1 MANDYF
7 DSVPVAIAAGT
18 RARASQVNAVSAAV
32 EAGFDLLPTEDE
44 IKLGLTRYAVD
55 SGVADAYVLT
65 MPYTPI
71 LTDGFNFIWK
81 AVNANTGPATIN
93 INATGIKSIVNPD
106 GSALI
111 AGTFGAN
118 AIIICAYESIGD
130 RYILVSQNPAQA
142 ALAQSSAIASA
153 ASAAAAL
160 VSEGNAATSETNAAA
175 SETAAGIS
183 ETNAAASD
191 TAAGISETNAAA
203 SEASTASL
211 YDQFDD
217 RYLGDKAA
225 DPTLDNDGAALLT
238 GALYFNTIS
247 NIMRV
252 YNGVAW
258 QDVPATNSVGGAG
271 AIQFGTVGGGFDGS
285 TDFTYD
291 GTTVTTLGT
300 HYIENASILE
310 AVNIYQS
317 GSGQAG
323 YIYSDFNRAT
333 PMWTFEQDNVLA
345 AGAVVQI
352 LNNGTGNA
360 LDVGGDIAVSGTVDG
375 IDLQL
380 LNTAVGLNTAK
391 VTNATHTGQVTGA
404 TALSLAVSAITAQPA
419 SGAIVDADTFLIN
432 DGGVLSEAT
441 AAQLKT
447 YIGGGVGGSD
457 TQVQYNN
464 AGALGGMAGVTWAS
478 GGSTLTFGSAAEI
491 IMENTGD
498 AMIFNNLCNLRFGED
513 ISKHCQI
520 EYSELQGLGSA
531 GALIFD
537 FGSVGGEIL
546 ISDNGFQRGALPKGG
561 GYRFTANSL
570 LSTDTKTL
578 DDYEEGTWT
587 PTIQDSTESDAEG
600 QTYTVQEG
608 TYTKIGRVV
617 YVTAYLAITSIGTL
631 TGTQQARINGLPFTS
646 IAGRGGAA
654 SFGFCA
660 GLNITAGQV
669 VSGVFTNNDTKVSM
683 QIWDATTGT
692 SAMTVTQVSAGS
704 QLYFSGFYFTA
715 G

>member
-404 TALSLAVSAITAQPA
+404 TALALAVSAITAQPA
-419 SGAIVDADTFLIN
+419 AGAIVDADTMLIN
-432 DGGVLSEAT
+432 DGGVLSEVT
-441 AAQLKT
+441 AAQMKT
-447 YIGGGVGGSD
+447 YIGAASVGLINEIQIGDGAGGLTTDPQFTYASNQLNAEAAVFSGNVTGATFLPTAAVAGTGVGESA
-457 TQVQYNN
+457 T
-464 AGALGGMAGVTWAS
+464 S
-478 GGSTLTFGSAAEI
+478 GLQLRGTGSAADMVAYNTSGVAVWQIPTGTTNFLVAGSLIVGGGI
-491 IMENTGD
+491 IED
-498 AMIFNNLCNLRFGED
+498 ANSFTV
-513 ISKHCQI
+513 
-520 EYSELQGLGSA
+520 
-531 GALIFD
+531 
-537 FGSVGGEIL
+537 SVG
-546 ISDNGFQRGALPKGG
+546 
-561 GYRFTANSL
+561 
-570 LSTDTKTL
+570 TKTL
-578 DDYEEGTWT
+578 DV
-587 PTIQDSTESDAEG
+587 ST
-600 QTYTVQEG
+600 G
-608 TYTKIGRVV
+608 TYF
-617 YVTAYLAITSIGTL
+617 YAAAAMTAVAVD
-631 TGTQQARINGLPFTS
+631 FTFTNP
-646 IAGRGGAA
+646 AA
-654 SFGFCA
+654 SGNVSSFTLELNNMAANTDTTPWPTSVVWANGAEPIWTSGIDIVSFVTRDGGTTWYGFL
-660 GLNITAGQV
+660 G
-669 VSGVFTNNDTKVSM
+669 GVDFT
-683 QIWDATTGT
+683 
-692 SAMTVTQVSAGS
+692 
-704 QLYFSGFYFTA
+704 
-715 G
+715 